1 MPHRPSPLPHPQ
13 SAGRRRPHG
22 GHAAVRAGVL
32 AAALATLFAAGSLAP
47 AAANPASASA
57 SASMGPGTATADA
70 LAVARPQGKARVTAA
85 VVDLDGTGREPAVHG
100 DDTPY
105 DTASIVK
112 VDILATA
119 LLQAQDSGHDLTTQ
133 ERAQAEAMIRRSDNT
148 AANALWR
155 RIGLAPGLEAANK
168 RLGLT
173 STKGGPGVKWGLT
186 RTTASDQIRLLRA
199 VFDTRPAS
207 PAGSTALN
215 AASRSYLRTL
225 MTRVVGEQAWGVS
238 AAGGSGWALK
248 NGWLQR
254 NTTGLWD
261 VNSVGRIT
269 AGGHH
274 YLVAVLSDGNTSMK
288 DGVAL
293 VEREARAAVTSAT
306 AH

>member
-1 MPHRPSPLPHPQ
+1 M
-13 SAGRRRPHG
+13 
-22 GHAAVRAGVL
+22 VRTGIL
-32 AAALATLFAAGSLAP
+32 AASLATLFSAASLDRAVAAP
-47 AAANPASASA
+47 ASVRSD
-57 SASMGPGTATADA
+57 TATTDA
-70 LAVARPQGKARVTAA
+70 RALVQPQGRARVTAA
-85 VVDLDGTGREPAVHG
+85 VFDLDGTGREPAVYG

-112 VDILATA
+112 VDILAAA
-119 LLQAQDSGHDLTTQ
+119 LLKAQDTGHALTAQ
-133 ERAQAEAMIRRSDNT
+133 ERDQAEAMIERSDNA

-173 STKGGPGVKWGLT
+173 ATKGGPGAKWGLT

-199 VFDTRPAS
+199 VFDTGSAS
-207 PAGSTALN
+207 PGGSTALTE
-215 AASRSYLRTL
+215 ASRTYIRTL
-225 MTRVVGEQAWGVS
+225 MTRIVGEQAWGVS

-261 VNSVGRIT
+261 VNSVGRVT
-269 AGGHH
+269 ANGRH

-288 DGVAL
+288 DGIAL